1 MADHPMIE
9 LRQLT
14 KRYPGQERPAVD
26 RLDLDVPRGEIVVFL
41 GPSGCGKTT
50 TMKLINRLIEPTS
63 GTIRLDGDDVTASDP
78 DALRRRIGY
87 AIQQTGLFPHRTV
100 ADNVATVPKMLGWDR
115 KRIADRV
122 DELLALVG
130 LDPGEFRGRLPKQLS
145 GGQQQRVGVAR
156 ALGADPEV
164 MLMDEPFG
172 AIDPL
177 TRETLQNEFL
187 RIQSELGKTIVFVTH
202 DIDEAVKMG
211 DRIAIFNAGSGV
223 EQYDTPE
230 KLLTEPA
237 TQFVAEFVGTGAAIK
252 RLTLS
257 RVGDVAVPGW
267 PTVGPGTARD
277 ERAAAVR
284 ASGREFLPLVD
295 DGGRPLGWLPSDAS
309 GEVLDRGL
317 PVVTRIRPED
327 SLFAALDG
335 MLAANASAVVV
346 VDGDGAYR
354 GVLDLDTI
362 LATVHTGAGPAASAG
377 PAGAPAGSD
386 AAPAPGTV

>member
-1 MADHPMIE
+1 MIRLE
-9 LRQLT
+9 QLT
-14 KRYPGQERPAVD
+14 KRYPGQDRPAVD
-26 RLDLDVPRGEIVVFL
+26 RLDLDVPPGEIVVLL

-63 GTIRLDGDDVTASDP
+63 GTILLDGEDVTRADP

-87 AIQQTGLFPHRTV
+87 AIQQTGLFPHRSV
-100 ADNVATVPKMLGWDR
+100 ADNVATVPRMLGWDR
-115 KRIADRV
+115 KRVAGRV
-122 DELLALVG
+122 DELLTLVG
-130 LDPGEFRGRLPKQLS
+130 LDPDTYRGRLPRQLS

-211 DRIAIFNAGSGV
+211 DRIAIFNAGSGI

-230 KLLTEPA
+230 RILTEPA
-237 TQFVAEFVGTGAAIK
+237 TPFVSEFVGSGAAIK

-257 RVGDVAVPGW
+257 RVGDVPVPDW
-267 PTVGPGTARD
+267 PSIGQDTHRD

-284 ASGREFLPLVD
+284 AGAREFLPLLD
-295 DGGRPLGWLPSDAS
+295 ADRRPLGWVPADAS
-309 GEVLDRGL
+309 GDVLDRGL
-317 PVVTRIRPED
+317 PIVTRIGPGD
-327 SLFAALDG
+327 SLFAALDA
-335 MLAANASAVVV
+335 MLAANSSAVVV
-346 VDGDGAYR
+346 VDDAGAYR
-354 GVLDLDTI
+354 GVLDLETI
-362 LATVHTGAGPAASAG
+362 LSTVHTDAGPAV
-377 PAGAPAGSD
+377 PR
-386 AAPAPGTV
+386 PGTVATPGTV